1 MKISEILR
9 FPALVLGSIIFIVL
23 FTSYGNKKVHP
34 DFNTLMVDSF
44 LNHLKSGEFD
54 EPEYA
59 NYKFD
64 FGAEASKLKGIAVTQ
79 NGYFSAGDVSASGFG
94 LELSDE
100 SEVSL
105 SPREW
110 IIHGGFSADVPEVPA
125 SLRHFY
131 DPTRSAGDRYLTD
144 IANSRILGSAQK
156 YVFTNP
162 HIDGVEWALGKPG
175 ELSAGVQDHYFNWE
189 RGKAWIILALKES
202 NTDKRNEFM
211 AKAWRS
217 LGETLHMIA
226 DNGCPAHVRND
237 AHPAPTGTITQCA
250 GNPDPYE
257 ELVDVIKEKESSEFL
272 RLAKGMP
279 NEAYKEQFI
288 ASKSTF
294 EIAHT
299 LAVFT
304 NTNFVTNETISGTS
318 NSGYQIQQIAH
329 PDHTYSSPLLNS
341 MIYEKSD
348 NSYNSPFGIK
358 QCVENYYLKKLT
370 PQLCTP
376 YVDMACVKS
385 QAEVLFPM
393 LIEAGAN
400 VIKLFIPKLTI
411 EVKPIEQGLLNGEIK
426 HKKDKEYPNEI
437 KYSGEVILII
447 KDGKNK
453 EKEKII
459 VQAKEGKFEQKDF
472 FLENDEYVTAVIE
485 FGGVKVESASVI
497 YTGAWMLYGK
507 NTSFLSNGKPHK
519 LIQDQYLGS
528 IIFSDLENNTQ
539 YRKVSVSKQGSTII
553 LRCEGSVNN
562 LDSNSLD
569 IFTITNVSA
578 TSIEGTCVSKYN
590 DVIGNK
596 TETHFTLYG
605 KKVQ

>member
-1 MKISEILR
+1 MKTIRDFR
-9 FPALVLGSIIFIVL
+9 FPLLVLTGSMFIVL

-34 DFNTLMVDSF
+34 DFNTLMIDSF
-44 LNHLKSGEFD
+44 LNHLKSGEFI

-64 FGAEASKLKGIAVTQ
+64 FGAEAAKLKGIAVTQ

-100 SEVSL
+100 GEAFL

-110 IIHGGFSADVPEVPA
+110 IVHGGFAADVPEVPA

-144 IANSRILGSAQK
+144 IAKSRILGPAQK
-156 YVFTNP
+156 YVFANP
-162 HIDGVEWALGKPG
+162 RIDGVEWALGKPG
-175 ELSAGVQDHYFNWE
+175 DLSSGVQDHYFNWE
-189 RGKAWIILALKES
+189 RGKAWIVLALKET
-202 NTDKRNEFM
+202 NTDKRNEHM

-226 DNGCPAHVRND
+226 DNGCPPHVRND
-237 AHPAPTGTITQCA
+237 AHPAPTGTITQWV
-250 GNPDPYE
+250 GNADPYE
-257 ELVDVIKEKESSEFL
+257 ELVDVIKEKEPSEFL
-272 RLAKGMP
+272 RLAKRMP
-279 NEAYKEQFI
+279 NQAYKEQFI
-288 ASKSTF
+288 ASKSAF

-304 NTNFVTNETISGTS
+304 NNNFVTNETISGTS
-318 NSGYQIQQIAH
+318 SSGYQIKQIAH
-329 PDHTYSSPLLNS
+329 PDHTYSAPLLND

-348 NSYNSPFGIK
+348 NSYNSPFGVK
-358 QCVENYYLKKLT
+358 QCVENGYLRKHI

-385 QAEVLFPM
+385 QAEVLFPT

-411 EVKPIEQGLLNGEIK
+411 EIKPIEQGLLNGEIK
-426 HKKDKEYPNEI
+426 HTKDKEYPNEI
-437 KYSGEVILII
+437 KYSGEVILFIM
-447 KDGKNK
+447 DSKNK

-459 VQAKEGKFEQKDF
+459 VQAKEGKFEKRDF
-472 FLENDEYVTAVIE
+472 FLQNDEYIKASIE
-485 FGGVKVESASVI
+485 FGGIKIESTSEI
-497 YTGAWMLYGK
+497 YTGAWMIYGK
-507 NTSFLSNGKPHK
+507 NTSYLSNGKPQK
-519 LIQDQYLGS
+519 LLPDQYLGG
-528 IIFSDLENNTQ
+528 IVFSDLENNSQ
-539 YRKVSVSKQGSTII
+539 YSKVTVSKQGSTII

-562 LDSNSLD
+562 LDPNSLD

-578 TSIEGTCVSKYN
+578 SSIEGTCISKYK
-590 DVIGNK
+590 DVMGNK
-596 TETHFTLYG
+596 TETQFTLYG
-605 KKVQ
+605 KRVQ